1 MAIAF
6 SPNGLPKAKYW
17 GVWMESEGVW
27 QCLYGVCVCQ
37 VDVWAGV
44 GKCHINW
51 DQLNKYRG
59 IQILFFL
66 PVASCRP
73 NVGVSDGCL
82 DGVWGCLAVSG
93 WYLSVSGR
101 CLGWVDVICSAK
113 NTRKQHGWVKM
124 TPKNT
129 KKGQK
134 TPKMP
139 YFPRMPKDPSAI
151 FFRQLFLNHTAQTIR
166 TMYEPPMICFFL
178 TWTSFC
184 PTVPSFWKTAQLLFD
199 KQQFY
204 GSQFPYI

>member
-1 MAIAF
+1 MQV
-6 SPNGLPKAKYW
+6 KYGGFW
-17 GVWMESEGVW
+17 GVSGWCLRVSGSVCMVSE
-27 QCLYGVCVCQ
+27 CVRQ
-37 VDVWAGV
+37 MSGV

-59 IQILFFL
+59 IQILLFL

-73 NVGVSDGCL
+73 NMGVSDGCL

-139 YFPRMPKDPSAI
+139 YFSRIPKDPSAI
-151 FFRQLFLNHTAQTIR
+151 FFRQLFLKRTAQTFP
-166 TMYEPPMICFFL
+166 TMYEPLMIYFVWPGL
-178 TWTSFC
+178 
-184 PTVPSFWKTAQLLFD
+184 PSAPLCEACKDL
-199 KQQFY
+199 
-204 GSQFPYI
+204 